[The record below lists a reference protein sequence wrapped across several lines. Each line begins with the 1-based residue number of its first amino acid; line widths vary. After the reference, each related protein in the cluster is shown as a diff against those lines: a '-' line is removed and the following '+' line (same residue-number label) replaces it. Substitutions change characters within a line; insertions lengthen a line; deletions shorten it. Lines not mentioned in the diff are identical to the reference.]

1 MADTGRSNPCA
12 VFADKFNSLEEVVQT
27 VYVDAGD
34 NEYRIEVCKK
44 KHPND
49 PHADHFVIHY
59 FVKHGNQF
67 VDDDTGLPW
76 ADGHTKEGALA
87 EALGFIEEKY
97 PRKTRK
103 VAK

>member
-1 MADTGRSNPCA
+1 MAGTGRSNPLG
-12 VFADKFNSLEEVVQT
+12 VFADRFNSLEEVVQT
-27 VYVDAGD
+27 VRVDAGN
-34 NEYRIEVCKK
+34 NEYMVEVCKK

-59 FVKHGNQF
+59 FVKRGNQY

-76 ADGHTKEGALA
+76 ADGHTKDGALA
-87 EALGFIEEKY
+87 EALGFIEDKY

-103 VAK
+103 VEK